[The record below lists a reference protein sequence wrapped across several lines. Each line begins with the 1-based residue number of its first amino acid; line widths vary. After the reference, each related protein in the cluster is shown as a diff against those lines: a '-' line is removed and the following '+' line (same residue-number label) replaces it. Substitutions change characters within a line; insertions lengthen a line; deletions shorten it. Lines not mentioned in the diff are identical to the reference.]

1 MHLLQEVMKMQ
12 TKTQRKSVE
21 LSAHELRVLME
32 FANQRAQEGDE
43 FPFPKLALYVR
54 LRTALETLEGR

>member
-1 MHLLQEVMKMQ
+1 MTMQ
-12 TKTQRKSVE
+12 IKRESVE
-21 LSAHELRVLME
+21 LSADELRVLME
-32 FANQRAQEGDE
+32 FANQRAQEGDK